1 MQHVARHTYTGEADD
16 MERKVS
22 RGDVYFLGSCP
33 ATGSEQ
39 RGRRPVL
46 VIQNNA
52 GNEHSPTIIV
62 AAITSER
69 KVALPTHLPL
79 DGMAG
84 LRPGSMALLEQLRTI
99 DKNWLDRYM
108 GTLGSVAMGLVD
120 AALAISVGL
129 CGKTRTRTVIT
140 LCSRCLSDYLD
151 QGHFAVQRVR
161 RSKSL
166 KEPCT
171 KCSVRMGYD
180 YKVIELNP

>member
-1 MQHVARHTYTGEADD
+1 

-33 ATGSEQ
+33 VIGSEQ

-46 VIQNNA
+46 VIQNNT

-69 KVALPTHLPL
+69 KTKLPTHLSL

-84 LRPGSMALLEQLRTI
+84 LRSGSTALLEQLRTI
-99 DKNWLDRYM
+99 DKSWLDRYM
-108 GTLGSVAMGLVD
+108 GTLGNVAMGMVD

-129 CGKTRTRTVIT
+129 RGKMRTHTVIT
-140 LCSRCLSDYLD
+140 LCPHCLSDYLD

-161 RSKSL
+161 RNQSI
-166 KEPCT
+166 KELCT
-171 KCSVRMGYD
+171 KCSVHMGYD